1 MHGKLA
7 IIPII
12 SEVTGL
18 VVSGR
23 VITCLVVSGK
33 EVTGPVVSGR
43 EVTGVVDTVVG
54 TVPGK

>member
-23 VITCLVVSGK
+23 